1 MATFVTYAAPI
12 ADTLAHWTLWA
23 QSFGQALTSFGWIAQ
38 TGHGE
43 LPATGSGASYAFT
56 NPVLPAATVNPMSIY
71 TYRGAWVSG
80 TNYTNGSNTAGGTA
94 DLVTDNASG
103 GNGITYVKIT
113 TTNASNTTAPHSNA
127 TDWLP
132 LQFEIWKSNGAN
144 SASLPLY
151 LRLAYT
157 TAGAAN
163 NTIRLLISLGTGID
177 ANGNVTGSIPWSGT
191 VPTATG
197 MCDDGAVTSSTLG
210 EMDFAGDADNFRCF
224 VFRGH
229 PTTLFGQTLVI
240 DRAKNSQGA
249 DTDAYVY
256 VGSTLLQQGA
266 TQLRSCI
273 IPNSAIGAAPLSVN
287 SATGW
292 LGLVWA
298 CNTSSSLTLF
308 GSTPPLPIFP
318 MLGFLA
324 NPLLGCVGFHA
335 IEVSDGQIIPVW
347 AYGATHSYLVN
358 KTATVALQTLD
369 NQGTNGVIPAIL
381 WE

>member
-1 MATFVTYAAPI
+1 
-12 ADTLAHWTLWA
+12 
-23 QSFGQALTSFGWIAQ
+23 
-38 TGHGE
+38 
-43 LPATGSGASYAFT
+43 
-56 NPVLPAATVNPMSIY
+56 
-71 TYRGAWVSG
+71 
-80 TNYTNGSNTAGGTA
+80 
-94 DLVTDNASG
+94 
-103 GNGITYVKIT
+103 
-113 TTNASNTTAPHSNA
+113 
-127 TDWLP
+127 
-132 LQFEIWKSNGAN
+132 
-144 SASLPLY
+144 
-151 LRLAYT
+151 
-157 TAGAAN
+157 
-163 NTIRLLISLGTGID
+163 
-177 ANGNVTGSIPWSGT
+177 
-191 VPTATG
+191 
-197 MCDDGAVTSSTLG
+197 
-210 EMDFAGDADNFRCF
+210 
-224 VFRGH
+224 
-229 PTTLFGQTLVI
+229 VI